1 MFLVDNI
8 KEEEDVCVNMDF
20 IRFGLVRLCVTEN
33 FFKELFNS
41 F

>member
-8 KEEEDVCVNMDF
+8 KEEEDVCVNMDL
-20 IRFGLVRLCVTEN
+20 IRLGLVRLCVIEN